1 MRRLAFLWF
10 LPAAPQALLADEAET
25 PFLVFREADPATA
38 KRIER
43 DLVTEKQLGGLMPA
57 ARRQTREE
65 LARIGPWCVP
75 FLSTALKKESSARI
89 RLNAVIALVLIRD
102 PRGLP
107 ALRAAAREDGDISV
121 RRAATLAIGTF
132 ECPADF
138 ATLKALPGAPR
149 GEWRSAA
156 PALARLRQ
164 TDAAAILKARADP
177 KALPDDEHDAAAIVL
192 AAAIATPEV
201 ALIGFLEH
209 KQKLV
214 QQAAAAGLCLRP
226 PQRADEILAALG
238 RTRLAGAARVLA
250 IRALGA
256 IEGAQD
262 ALLDIA
268 CKDGNADE
276 RIAALLELKGSTDEY
291 ASLAKAYARIEGR
304 NDPVAAALLL
314 ALARTREEK
323 AIATLLAIVRGGGSE
338 QLRFYA
344 AAALLCANGSA
355 LLDDTIRREA
365 VALGG
370 DIGLLAQG
378 MAATSEAKRV
388 AALAKLR
395 EIKDPRHLRLYVDRG
410 ERNWLEVNRLVTR
423 IFELDEVLVQFDS
436 SRPYRTEDSA
446 LDGGGGGDEKLL
458 KAASKGTDEEQDL
471 FDLLIPAAVG
481 DDPPRRAFFGPED
494 LGGP

>member
-1 MRRLAFLWF
+1 MRRLAFLSI
-10 LPAAPQALLADEAET
+10 LAAAPQALRAEEAQT
-25 PFLVFREADPATA
+25 PFLIFREADPATA

-57 ARRQTREE
+57 ARRQTRED
-65 LARIGPWCVP
+65 LARIGPLSVP
-75 FLSTALKKESSARI
+75 FLATALKKESSARI
-89 RLNAVIALVLIRD
+89 RLNTVIVLALVRD

-107 ALRAAAREDGDISV
+107 ALRGAAKEDDDISV

-132 ECPADF
+132 ESPADLD
-138 ATLKALPGAPR
+138 TLKGLPGAPR

-164 TDAAAILKARADP
+164 RDAGAILKARADP
-177 KALPDDEHDAAAIVL
+177 KLLPDDEHDAAATLL
-192 AAAIATPEV
+192 AAAIATREV
-201 ALIGFLEH
+201 ALVGFLEH
-209 KQKLV
+209 RQKLV
-214 QQAAAAGLCLRP
+214 QQAAAAGLLVRP
-226 PQRADEILAALG
+226 PQRTGEILAALG
-238 RTRLAGAARVLA
+238 RTKLAGTARVLA

-276 RIAALLELKGSTDEY
+276 RIAALLELKGSADEY
-291 ASLAKAYARIEGR
+291 APLAKAYARIEGR

-370 DIGLLAQG
+370 EIGLLAQG

-395 EIKDPRHLRLYVDRG
+395 EIKDPRHLRLYLERE

-436 SRPYRTEDSA
+436 SRPYRTEESP
-446 LDGGGGGDEKLL
+446 LDGGGGSEKFQ

-471 FDLLIPAAVG
+471 FDLLIPPRVG
-481 DDPPRRAFFGPED
+481 DDPPRRPYFGPED
-494 LGGP
+494 LGGA